1 MSNKFNWSTYEVPQC
16 TPPRTNE
23 SVAENESQENAADA
37 PAQAQTFTI
46 RHLKQGATG
55 AVKTWPAAP
64 VLLDYLVRRGGLR
77 GVNDKSFPKT
87 NGDIDALD
95 LTIPPSPLELIQTTQ
110 DSELWPESKQPCNIL
125 ELGGGTGFLSI
136 GLALALNDMNGDYAT
151 HQTRV
156 RLVCTD
162 NDRAT
167 IKNMRHNISRQSS
180 DTNVTKAVKIE
191 PLDWGSEVGG
201 EKFSKVLRSQFQ
213 KRAKGQKGQ
222 DENPDDVEDPITL
235 LSHLIASD
243 VHYGETTLEP
253 LSTVVAAIKL
263 RNPNIAVILLL
274 KERSPKYCIANLKL
288 QIEAKVRSGLELK
301 DESMSSELDG
311 FSVHL
316 RDVIHEELSHM
327 KIIEC

>member
-1 MSNKFNWSTYEVPQC
+1 MNKMRCEIPQRM
-16 TPPRTNE
+16 PPRVND
-23 SVAENESQENAADA
+23 SVGENESEEN
-37 PAQAQTFTI
+37 PANPPSQALTFTI

-77 GVNDKSFPKT
+77 GVNDKSFPTT

-95 LTIPPSPLELIQTTQ
+95 LTCPPSPLELNLIPSTQ
-110 DSELWPESKQPCNIL
+110 DSDLSPESKQPYNIV

-180 DTNVTKAVKIE
+180 DTNVTKTVKIE
-191 PLDWGSEVGG
+191 PLDWGSEVGVQ
-201 EKFSKVLRSQFQ
+201 KFSKVLRSHF
-213 KRAKGQKGQ
+213 KKKAKGQKGQ
-222 DENPDDVEDPITL
+222 EESPEDVEDPITL

-274 KERSPKYCIANLKL
+274 KERSPKYCIANLKM
-288 QIEAKVRSGLELK
+288 QIEAKVKSGLELK
-301 DESMSSELDG
+301 HESMKSELDK

-316 RDVIHEELSHM
+316 RDVIHEELPHM